1 MNRMEDLA
9 DELAVEAL
17 DLEAE
22 LGDEGLIRR
31 IADAIAGSSPTME
44 ETFLTAVRIRRGERR
59 AREALARARRAVAST
74 GEAPRDAAGSE
85 LPD

>member
-1 MNRMEDLA
+1 MGRMEDLA

-59 AREALARARRAVAST
+59 AREAIARARRACHEH
-74 GEAPRDAAGSE
+74 GE
-85 LPD
+85 LPGDDASS

>member
-1 MNRMEDLA
+1 MSRIEDLA

-59 AREALARARRAVAST
+59 AREAIARARRSAATSVIPPQD
-74 GEAPRDAAGSE
+74 GRD
-85 LPD
+85 P